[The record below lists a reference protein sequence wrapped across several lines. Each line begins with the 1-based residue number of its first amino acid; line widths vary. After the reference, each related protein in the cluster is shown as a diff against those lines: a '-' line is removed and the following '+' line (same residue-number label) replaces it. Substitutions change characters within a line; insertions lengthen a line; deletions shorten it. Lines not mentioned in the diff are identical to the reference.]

1 MAERFIFIENSWD
14 EFKEGDRCD
23 CIRTGGMQVCNE
35 WARVRLENPIFLS
48 FLMAHSPLR
57 NITRAKFFIF
67 NFDFFFD
74 QENYEEEFYNY
85 RACLKIWIFSEAWI
99 NFYSFFPLYL
109 IEWNFFTTINHL
121 NFRIGYFRGS
131 LDKFYDFFSSCLIEW
146 NFYYRLSKLVRIG

>member
-1 MAERFIFIENSWD
+1 MRLYSYGWNASLQRM
-14 EFKEGDRCD
+14 G
-23 CIRTGGMQVCNE
+23 
-35 WARVRLENPIFLS
+35 ARAPRKSNFSFFSYGALS
-48 FLMAHSPLR
+48 IAQHYIAR
-57 NITRAKFFIF
+57 NIF